1 MSLQDYLEELKD
13 LGRPL
18 ATSKLATLSD
28 LTPEEEA
35 EFDREWPDVDVERR
49 RQIVARLDDLLEDNL
64 ELDFDAVFRLCLGDP
79 DSAVRARAVGG
90 LQASEDRR
98 LIEPLVGLL
107 REDEDGSVRAAAA
120 SALGKFAMLAELGKL
135 PEGDAAKVEE
145 ALLAAFN
152 REGEDLAVRCR
163 VLEAISPLERPVV
176 EEMIRQ
182 AYRSDCLEFQ
192 VSALY
197 AMGRNCHPGWLP
209 VLLKELHSPNPQ
221 LRYEAVRACA
231 EQEAEEAVHHLVE
244 LASDGDA
251 EVQTSAILAL
261 GEIGG
266 EEAKE
271 VLARC
276 LESENEAVR
285 EAAQEALD
293 EMGFWEDPTAL

>member
-13 LGRPL
+13 PGKPL
-18 ATSKLATLSD
+18 ATAKLATLSD

-35 EFDREWPDVDVERR
+35 ELDREWPDIDVERR
-49 RQIVARLDDLLEDNL
+49 WQIVARLDDLLEDNL
-64 ELDFDAVFRLCLGDP
+64 ELDFDAVFRLCLA
-79 DSAVRARAVGG
+79 DSDSMVRARAVGG

-98 LIEPLVGLL
+98 LIEPLAGLL
-107 REDEDGSVRAAAA
+107 REDEDAAVRAAAA
-120 SALGKFAMLAELGKL
+120 GALGRFAMLAELGKL
-135 PEGDAAKVEE
+135 PEGDAARVEE
-145 ALLAAFN
+145 ALLAAFDG
-152 REGEDLAVRCR
+152 EGEDLAVRCR
-163 VLEAISPLERPVV
+163 ALEAISPLENPRV

-182 AYRSDCLEFQ
+182 AYRSDCLELQ
-192 VSALY
+192 VSAVY
-197 AMGRNCHPGWLP
+197 AMGRSCHPGWLP

-231 EQEAEEAVHHLVE
+231 EHEAEEAVHHLVE
-244 LASDGDA
+244 LARDGDA

-271 VLARC
+271 ALARY
-276 LESENEAVR
+276 LESESEAVR

-293 EMGFWEDPTAL
+293 EMGFWEDPSAL